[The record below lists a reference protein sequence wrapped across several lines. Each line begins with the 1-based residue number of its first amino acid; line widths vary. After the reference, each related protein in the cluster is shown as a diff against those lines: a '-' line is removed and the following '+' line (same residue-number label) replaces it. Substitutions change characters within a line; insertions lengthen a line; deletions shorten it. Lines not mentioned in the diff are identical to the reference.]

1 MRELTRLFR
10 VRSGG
15 RRRSFDCAA
24 IVRLDVE
31 GRVEGCGECGELQ
44 VMLRRA
50 ALWASSAG
58 FQGMGHVVVK
68 ALC

>member
-1 MRELTRLFR
+1 VRELTRLFR

-24 IVRLDVE
+24 IVGLDVE
-31 GRVEGCGECGELQ
+31 GRVEGRGECGELQ

-50 ALWASSAG
+50 ALWVSSAG
-58 FQGMGHVVVK
+58 FQRKGHAVMK
-68 ALC
+68 TLY